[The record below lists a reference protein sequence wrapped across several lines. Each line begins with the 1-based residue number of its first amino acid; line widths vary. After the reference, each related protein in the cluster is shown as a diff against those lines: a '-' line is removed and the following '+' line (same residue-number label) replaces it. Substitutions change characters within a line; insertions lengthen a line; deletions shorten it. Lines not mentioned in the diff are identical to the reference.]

1 MTQVSICTRYDPYM
15 ADLDRND
22 RGKGSLNQYRVVLV
36 PANGRVRIRLAGSN
50 GFQQELQNIV
60 DGGDTTLTTAISR
73 RSQQQEGADAEI
85 EVRLFTGSR
94 VSGPV
99 GLVPRGLESA
109 IDEALSR
116 LDIAGKPQR
125 IPVQIVRKR
134 GLFRVELL
142 MGQTR

>member
-1 MTQVSICTRYDPYM
+1 M

-22 RGKGSLNQYRVVLV
+22 LGKGSMNQYRGVLV
-36 PANGRVRIRLAGSN
+36 PANGRVRIQLAGSN
-50 GFQQELQNIV
+50 PHQEELKRII
-60 DGGDTTLTTAISR
+60 DSGEAPLTTAMSR

-85 EVRLFTGSR
+85 EVRLFTGTR

-99 GLVPRGLESA
+99 GMVPRGLESV

-116 LDIAGKPQR
+116 LDMKGESQR
-125 IPVQIVRKR
+125 IPVEIVSKM
-134 GLFRVELL
+134 GVLRVELL